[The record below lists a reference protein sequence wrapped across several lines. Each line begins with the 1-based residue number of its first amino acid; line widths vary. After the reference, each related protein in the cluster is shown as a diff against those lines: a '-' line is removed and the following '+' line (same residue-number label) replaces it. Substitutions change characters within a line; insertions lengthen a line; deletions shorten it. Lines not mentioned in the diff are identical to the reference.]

1 MKIKKVD
8 DKPMVIH
15 TKQKAKLHTHEPKQ
29 AAIKGSNVYTVDRD
43 PTKKKADNG
52 KYRKSTVHQVQKE
65 GMFSKYRKQM
75 KQSGQSIKVKD
86 SSLRNAGMVGGKVMT
101 DQIEGGQEIQQS
113 AMIMYE
119 ASKPVTGTA
128 SRGAELFKR
137 QVINQQKRKIKKVDA
152 GKKIA
157 KKGVKGTAKKVAKE
171 SSKKVAKESAKT
183 VAKETSKVVA
193 KTATTAATTA
203 AGTAV
208 SPGVGT
214 VIGIAAGEVVGEAVA
229 YKMDKQ
235 DMTNNVRSRKI
246 KFFLDKMKAQDE
258 QTDSLAKLVKDIFV
272 QKGMFVAK
280 YVAKLVLPILLGLV
294 LLVSVVAIPVVAIVG
309 TIYNSPFAIFLPPLE
324 DGDTVTTVASAYV
337 ADFNREV
344 NELKSNHTGYDDGKI
359 VYVGYEGEGNPSNYY
374 DILAVYMVKYGVGD
388 TATIM
393 NDTSRGWLKSVV
405 DDMCTYTTSS
415 GSETETMENEDGTTT
430 TTTTT
435 YLYVN
440 VTLKSCYT
448 MANEYGFTQEQMDLL
463 VNFMSPENLA
473 ILGYSPGG
481 GGGDP
486 GVCSLTEA
494 EIQAVLDDI
503 PDGAAKDACDFAL
516 HRVGYPYSQE
526 LRHSGTHFDCSS
538 LVYYSSCVL
547 PKAPCRELDDFRK
560 SPLRK
565 SLRGSYTSPAL
576 ALPATPL
583 WTCRRWAIA
592 SNHPPSA
599 SLYFPHLTAAE
610 KCRSFFIAQRKEV
623 QTKCQSPIWRYELFR
638 EAKAAL
644 PLPEQLT
651 KPEKNCFPSTTRN
664 SKTTAENSMRLFTR
678 KSCSHPMH
686 RRNMQTE
693 QRSGTLPRKW
703 KSNGTHSLQ
712 GVLFLLCQ
720 KKCRLKCVRRCCRN
734 TAMSISCPKEC
745 VVILQS
751 MTQILR
757 DIIPIATLC

>member
-29 AAIKGSNVYTVDRD
+29 AAIKGSNIYTVERD
-43 PTKKKADNG
+43 PTKKAATHT
-52 KYRKSTVHQVQKE
+52 KYRKSMVHQVQKE
-65 GMFSKYRKQM
+65 GMFSKYRKQVQQAN
-75 KQSGQSIKVKD
+75 QSVKVKNT
-86 SSLRNAGMVGGKVMT
+86 SLRNAGMVGGKVMT

-128 SRGAELFKR
+128 SRGAELFKQ
-137 QVINQQKRKIKKVDA
+137 QVINRQKLKIKKVDA

-171 SSKKVAKESAKT
+171 SGKKVAKESAKT

-203 AGTAV
+203 AGTAF

-214 VIGIAAGEVVGEAVA
+214 VIGIAAGEVAGEAVA
-229 YKMDKQ
+229 YKMDQQ
-235 DMTNNVRSRKI
+235 DMANNVRSRKV
-246 KFFLDKMKAQDE
+246 KFFLDKMKVQDE
-258 QTDSLAKLVKDIFV
+258 QKDSFGKLVKDIFV

-337 ADFNREV
+337 SEFNREV
-344 NELKSNHTGYDDGKI
+344 NELASNHTGYDDGKI

-374 DILAVYMVKYGVGD
+374 DILAIYMVKYGVGE

-415 GSETETMENEDGTTT
+415 GSETETVENEDG
-430 TTTTT
+430 TTTT

-463 VNFMSPENLA
+463 VDFMSPENLA

-481 GGGDP
+481 GAGEP

-503 PDGAAKDACDFAL
+503 PDGAAKNACDFAL

-538 LVYYSSCVL
+538 LVYY
-547 PKAPCRELDDFRK
+547 AWLDAGVDI
-560 SPLRK
+560 
-565 SLRGSYTSPAL
+565 SYGGATTAGYEAQGL
-576 ALPATPL
+576 ANAG
-583 WTCRRWAIA
+583 
-592 SNHPPSA
+592 
-599 SLYFPHLTAAE
+599 
-610 KCRSFFIAQRKEV
+610 
-623 QTKCQSPIWRYELFR
+623 
-638 EAKAAL
+638 
-644 PLPEQLT
+644 
-651 KPEKNCFPSTTRN
+651 
-664 SKTTAENSMRLFTR
+664 KTTVYEDMQPGDLIFFSYEETDGYLDISHVGIYVGNGKMVDARGTAYGVVYRDVPPNSGAIVMIGR
-678 KSCSHPMH
+678 P
-686 RRNMQTE
+686 N
-693 QRSGTLPRKW
+693 
-703 KSNGTHSLQ
+703 
-712 GVLFLLCQ
+712 
-720 KKCRLKCVRRCCRN
+720 
-734 TAMSISCPKEC
+734 
-745 VVILQS
+745 
-751 MTQILR
+751 
-757 DIIPIATLC
+757 

>member
-1 MKIKKVD
+1 MAVKIKKVD
-8 DKPMVIH
+8 EKPMVIH

-29 AAIKGSNVYTVDRD
+29 AAIKGSNAYTVDRD
-43 PTKKKADNG
+43 PTKKAAEHT

-65 GMFSKYRKQM
+65 GMFSKYRKQVQQAN
-75 KQSGQSIKVKD
+75 QSVKVKNT
-86 SSLRNAGMVGGKVMT
+86 SLRNAGMAGGKVMT
-101 DQIEGGQEIQQS
+101 DQIDGGQEIQQS

-128 SRGAELFKR
+128 SRGAELFKQ
-137 QVINQQKRKIKKVDA
+137 QVINRQKLKIKKVDA

-157 KKGVKGTAKKVAKE
+157 KKGVKSTAQKVAKE

-214 VIGIAAGEVVGEAVA
+214 VIGIAAGEVAGEAVA
-229 YKMDKQ
+229 FKMDQQ
-235 DMTNNVRSRKI
+235 DMANNVRSRKV
-246 KFFLDKMKAQDE
+246 KFFMDKMKAQDE
-258 QTDSLAKLVKDIFV
+258 QKDSFGKLVKDIFV

-280 YVAKLVLPILLGLV
+280 YVAKFVLPILLGLV

-324 DGDTVTTVASAYV
+324 EGDTVTTVASAYV
-337 ADFNREV
+337 SEFNREV
-344 NELKSNHTGYDDGKI
+344 NELASNHTGYDDGKI

-374 DILAVYMVKYGVGD
+374 DILAIYMVKYGVGD

-415 GSETETMENEDGTTT
+415 GSETETVENEDGTTT

-463 VNFMSPENLA
+463 VDFMSPENLA

-481 GGGDP
+481 GAGDP

-503 PDGAAKDACDFAL
+503 PDGAAKNACDFAL

-538 LVYYSSCVL
+538 LVYY
-547 PKAPCRELDDFRK
+547 AWLDAGVDISF
-560 SPLRK
+560 
-565 SLRGSYTSPAL
+565 GGATTAGYEAQGL
-576 ALPATPL
+576 ANAG
-583 WTCRRWAIA
+583 
-592 SNHPPSA
+592 
-599 SLYFPHLTAAE
+599 
-610 KCRSFFIAQRKEV
+610 
-623 QTKCQSPIWRYELFR
+623 
-638 EAKAAL
+638 
-644 PLPEQLT
+644 
-651 KPEKNCFPSTTRN
+651 
-664 SKTTAENSMRLFTR
+664 KTTVYEDMQPGDLIFFSYEETDGYLDISHVGIYVGNGKMVDARGTAYGVVYRDVPPNSGAIVMIGR
-678 KSCSHPMH
+678 P
-686 RRNMQTE
+686 N
-693 QRSGTLPRKW
+693 
-703 KSNGTHSLQ
+703 
-712 GVLFLLCQ
+712 
-720 KKCRLKCVRRCCRN
+720 
-734 TAMSISCPKEC
+734 
-745 VVILQS
+745 
-751 MTQILR
+751 
-757 DIIPIATLC
+757 

>member
-15 TKQKAKLHTHEPKQ
+15 TKQKTKLHTHEPKQ
-29 AAIKGSNVYTVDRD
+29 ATIKGSNIYTVERD
-43 PTKKKADNG
+43 PTKKQVDNT
-52 KYRKSTVHQVQKE
+52 KHRRSTVHQVQKE
-65 GMFSKYRKQM
+65 GMFSKYRKQVQQAN
-75 KQSGQSIKVKD
+75 QSVKVKNT
-86 SSLRNAGMVGGKVMT
+86 SLRNAGMTGVKVMT

-128 SRGAELFKR
+128 SRGAELFR
-137 QVINQQKRKIKKVDA
+137 QQVINRQKLKIKKVDA
-152 GKKIA
+152 GKKLA
-157 KKGVKGTAKKVAKE
+157 KKGVKDTAKKVVKE
-171 SSKKVAKESAKT
+171 SSKKVAKESAKA

-193 KTATTAATTA
+193 KTATTTATTA

-229 YKMDKQ
+229 YKMDQQ
-235 DMTNNVRSRKI
+235 DMANNVRSRKV
-246 KFFLDKMKAQDE
+246 KFFLDKMKAQDK
-258 QTDSLAKLVKDIFV
+258 QTDSFAKHVKDIFV

-337 ADFNREV
+337 SEFNREV
-344 NELKSNHTGYDDGKI
+344 NELASNHTGYDDGKI

-393 NDTSRGWLKSVV
+393 NDTTRGWLKSVV

-415 GSETETMENEDGTTT
+415 GSETENVENEDGTTT

-463 VNFMSPENLA
+463 VDFMSPENLA

-481 GGGDP
+481 GAGDL

-503 PDGAAKDACDFAL
+503 PDGAAKNACDFAL

-538 LVYYSSCVL
+538 LVYY
-547 PKAPCRELDDFRK
+547 AWLDAGIDI
-560 SPLRK
+560 
-565 SLRGSYTSPAL
+565 SYGGA
-576 ALPATPL
+576 
-583 WTCRRWAIA
+583 
-592 SNHPPSA
+592 
-599 SLYFPHLTAAE
+599 
-610 KCRSFFIAQRKEV
+610 
-623 QTKCQSPIWRYELFR
+623 
-638 EAKAAL
+638 
-644 PLPEQLT
+644 
-651 KPEKNCFPSTTRN
+651 
-664 SKTTAENSMRLFTR
+664 TTAGYEAQGLANAGKITVYEDMQPGDLIFFSYEETDGYLDISHVGIYVGNGKMVDARGTAYGVVYRDVPPNSGAIVMIGR
-678 KSCSHPMH
+678 P
-686 RRNMQTE
+686 N
-693 QRSGTLPRKW
+693 
-703 KSNGTHSLQ
+703 
-712 GVLFLLCQ
+712 
-720 KKCRLKCVRRCCRN
+720 
-734 TAMSISCPKEC
+734 
-745 VVILQS
+745 
-751 MTQILR
+751 
-757 DIIPIATLC
+757 

>member
-29 AAIKGSNVYTVDRD
+29 AAIKGSNIYTVERD
-43 PTKKKADNG
+43 LTKKATEHT

-65 GMFSKYRKQM
+65 GMFSKYRKQVQQAN
-75 KQSGQSIKVKD
+75 QSVKVKNT
-86 SSLRNAGMVGGKVMT
+86 SLRNAGMAGGKVAT

-128 SRGAELFKR
+128 SRGAELFKQ
-137 QVINQQKRKIKKVDA
+137 QVINRQKLKIKKVDA
-152 GKKIA
+152 RKKIA

-183 VAKETSKVVA
+183 VAKEASKVVA

-229 YKMDKQ
+229 FKMDQQ
-235 DMTNNVRSRKI
+235 DTANNIRSRKV

-258 QTDSLAKLVKDIFV
+258 QKDSFGKLVKDIFV

-337 ADFNREV
+337 SEFNREV
-344 NELKSNHTGYDDGKI
+344 NELASNHTGYDDGKI

-374 DILAVYMVKYGVGD
+374 DILAIYMVKYGVGD

-405 DDMCTYTTSS
+405 DDMCTYSTSS
-415 GSETETMENEDGTTT
+415 GSETETVENEDGTTT

-463 VNFMSPENLA
+463 VDFMSPENLA

-481 GGGDP
+481 GAGDP

-503 PDGAAKDACDFAL
+503 PDGAAKNACDFAL

-538 LVYYSSCVL
+538 LVYY
-547 PKAPCRELDDFRK
+547 AWLDAGVDI
-560 SPLRK
+560 
-565 SLRGSYTSPAL
+565 SYGGATTAGYEAQGL
-576 ALPATPL
+576 ANAG
-583 WTCRRWAIA
+583 
-592 SNHPPSA
+592 
-599 SLYFPHLTAAE
+599 
-610 KCRSFFIAQRKEV
+610 
-623 QTKCQSPIWRYELFR
+623 
-638 EAKAAL
+638 
-644 PLPEQLT
+644 
-651 KPEKNCFPSTTRN
+651 
-664 SKTTAENSMRLFTR
+664 KTTVYEDMQPGDLIFFSYEETDGYLDISHVGIYVGNGKMVDARGTAYGVVYRDVPPNSGAIVMIGR
-678 KSCSHPMH
+678 P
-686 RRNMQTE
+686 N
-693 QRSGTLPRKW
+693 
-703 KSNGTHSLQ
+703 
-712 GVLFLLCQ
+712 
-720 KKCRLKCVRRCCRN
+720 
-734 TAMSISCPKEC
+734 
-745 VVILQS
+745 
-751 MTQILR
+751 
-757 DIIPIATLC
+757 

>member
-1 MKIKKVD
+1 M
-8 DKPMVIH
+8 
-15 TKQKAKLHTHEPKQ
+15 
-29 AAIKGSNVYTVDRD
+29 
-43 PTKKKADNG
+43 
-52 KYRKSTVHQVQKE
+52 
-65 GMFSKYRKQM
+65 
-75 KQSGQSIKVKD
+75 
-86 SSLRNAGMVGGKVMT
+86 
-101 DQIEGGQEIQQS
+101 
-113 AMIMYE
+113 
-119 ASKPVTGTA
+119 
-128 SRGAELFKR
+128 
-137 QVINQQKRKIKKVDA
+137 
-152 GKKIA
+152 
-157 KKGVKGTAKKVAKE
+157 
-171 SSKKVAKESAKT
+171 AKESAKT

-235 DMTNNVRSRKI
+235 DMTNNVGFRKI

-344 NELKSNHTGYDDGKI
+344 NELKSNHIGYDDGKI

-405 DDMCTYTTSS
+405 DDMCTYTTST
-415 GSETETMENEDGTTT
+415 GSETETVENEDGTTT

-448 MANEYGFTQEQMDLL
+448 MANEYGFTQDQMDLL
-463 VNFMSPENLA
+463 VDFMSPENLA

-516 HRVGYPYSQE
+516 HRVGYPYSQD

-538 LVYYSSCVL
+538 LVYY
-547 PKAPCRELDDFRK
+547 AWLDAGVDISF
-560 SPLRK
+560 
-565 SLRGSYTSPAL
+565 GGATTAGYEAQGL
-576 ALPATPL
+576 ANAG
-583 WTCRRWAIA
+583 
-592 SNHPPSA
+592 
-599 SLYFPHLTAAE
+599 
-610 KCRSFFIAQRKEV
+610 
-623 QTKCQSPIWRYELFR
+623 
-638 EAKAAL
+638 
-644 PLPEQLT
+644 
-651 KPEKNCFPSTTRN
+651 
-664 SKTTAENSMRLFTR
+664 KTTVYEDMQPGDLIFFSYEETDGYLDI
-678 KSCSHPMH
+678 SHVGIYVGNGKMVDA
-686 RRNMQTE
+686 R
-693 QRSGTLPRKW
+693 GTAY
-703 KSNGTHSLQ
+703 
-712 GVLFLLCQ
+712 GVVY
-720 KKCRLKCVRRCCRN
+720 RDVPPN
-734 TAMSISCPKEC
+734 TGAIVMIGRPN
-745 VVILQS
+745 
-751 MTQILR
+751 
-757 DIIPIATLC
+757 

>member
-15 TKQKAKLHTHEPKQ
+15 TKQKAKIHTHEPKQ
-29 AAIKGSNVYTVDRD
+29 ASIKGSNIYTVDRD
-43 PTKKKADNG
+43 PTKKKGAEG
-52 KYRKSTVHQVQKE
+52 SHRKSTVHKV
-65 GMFSKYRKQM
+65 SKDGKLAMLRNSM
-75 KQSGQSIKVKD
+75 KNANQSIKVNNH
-86 SSLRNAGMVGGKVMT
+86 SLRNAGMVGGKVMT

-128 SRGAELFKR
+128 SRGAELFKS
-137 QVINQQKRKIKKVDA
+137 QVINRQKLKIKKVDA

-157 KKGVKGTAKKVAKE
+157 KKGAKDATKNTAKGTAKKAAKE
-171 SSKKVAKESAKT
+171 SSKKVAKETAKV
-183 VAKETSKVVA
+183 VAKEGSKVVA
-193 KTATTAATTA
+193 KTATTAVATTA
-203 AGTAV
+203 GTSV

-214 VIGIAAGEVVGEAVA
+214 VIGFAAGEVVGEAVA

-246 KFFLDKMKAQDE
+246 RFFLDKMKAQDE
-258 QTDSLAKLVKDIFV
+258 QRDSFAKLVKDIFL

-405 DDMCTYTTSS
+405 DDMCTYSTSS
-415 GSETETMENEDGTTT
+415 GSETETVENEDGTTT

-463 VNFMSPENLA
+463 VDFMSPENLA

-516 HRVGYPYSQE
+516 HRVGYPYSQD

-538 LVYYSSCVL
+538 LVYY
-547 PKAPCRELDDFRK
+547 AWLDAGVDISF
-560 SPLRK
+560 
-565 SLRGSYTSPAL
+565 GGATTAGYEAQGL
-576 ALPATPL
+576 ANAG
-583 WTCRRWAIA
+583 
-592 SNHPPSA
+592 
-599 SLYFPHLTAAE
+599 
-610 KCRSFFIAQRKEV
+610 
-623 QTKCQSPIWRYELFR
+623 
-638 EAKAAL
+638 
-644 PLPEQLT
+644 
-651 KPEKNCFPSTTRN
+651 
-664 SKTTAENSMRLFTR
+664 KTTVYEDMQPGDLIFFSYEETDGYLDI
-678 KSCSHPMH
+678 SHVGIYVGNGKMVDA
-686 RRNMQTE
+686 R
-693 QRSGTLPRKW
+693 GTAY
-703 KSNGTHSLQ
+703 
-712 GVLFLLCQ
+712 GVVY
-720 KKCRLKCVRRCCRN
+720 RDVPPN
-734 TAMSISCPKEC
+734 TGAIVMIGRPN
-745 VVILQS
+745 
-751 MTQILR
+751 
-757 DIIPIATLC
+757 

>member
-1 MKIKKVD
+1 MAIFLPLLGNGCRKKVRKLKIKKVD

-43 PTKKKADNG
+43 PTKKTADNG

-75 KQSGQSIKVKD
+75 KQSEQFIKVKD

-137 QVINQQKRKIKKVDA
+137 QVINQQKRKIKKVEA
-152 GKKIA
+152 GKKIAKKIA

-388 TATIM
+388 TATI
-393 NDTSRGWLKSVV
+393 
-405 DDMCTYTTSS
+405 
-415 GSETETMENEDGTTT
+415 
-430 TTTTT
+430 
-435 YLYVN
+435 VN
-440 VTLKSCYT
+440 CL
-448 MANEYGFTQEQMDLL
+448 
-463 VNFMSPENLA
+463 
-473 ILGYSPGG
+473 
-481 GGGDP
+481 
-486 GVCSLTEA
+486 
-494 EIQAVLDDI
+494 
-503 PDGAAKDACDFAL
+503 
-516 HRVGYPYSQE
+516 
-526 LRHSGTHFDCSS
+526 
-538 LVYYSSCVL
+538 
-547 PKAPCRELDDFRK
+547 
-560 SPLRK
+560 
-565 SLRGSYTSPAL
+565 
-576 ALPATPL
+576 
-583 WTCRRWAIA
+583 
-592 SNHPPSA
+592 
-599 SLYFPHLTAAE
+599 
-610 KCRSFFIAQRKEV
+610 
-623 QTKCQSPIWRYELFR
+623 
-638 EAKAAL
+638 
-644 PLPEQLT
+644 
-651 KPEKNCFPSTTRN
+651 
-664 SKTTAENSMRLFTR
+664 
-678 KSCSHPMH
+678 
-686 RRNMQTE
+686 
-693 QRSGTLPRKW
+693 
-703 KSNGTHSLQ
+703 
-712 GVLFLLCQ
+712 
-720 KKCRLKCVRRCCRN
+720 
-734 TAMSISCPKEC
+734 
-745 VVILQS
+745 
-751 MTQILR
+751 
-757 DIIPIATLC
+757 